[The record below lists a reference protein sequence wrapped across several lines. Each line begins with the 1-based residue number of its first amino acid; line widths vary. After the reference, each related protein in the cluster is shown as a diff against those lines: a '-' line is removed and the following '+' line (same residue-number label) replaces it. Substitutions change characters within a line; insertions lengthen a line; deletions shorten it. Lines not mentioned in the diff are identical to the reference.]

1 MRVKELVMLTTL
13 GLIRLVPRSRI
24 HAKLL
29 HYFSR
34 TEASSSADKKCL
46 VLLSEEQMH
55 AESPGQNSGVRQLH
69 QKCLES
75 SNKTL

>member
-13 GLIRLVPRSRI
+13 DLIRLVPRSRI

-34 TEASSSADKKCL
+34 TEASSRKCL

-55 AESPGQNSGVRQLH
+55 AKSPGQNSGVRQLH
-69 QKCLES
+69 QKYLES